1 MSAAGKKML
10 EEILSKPIE
19 HMILSRKMPP
29 NREALK
35 LYREILNI
43 FRWFLKKLIKKEAKT
58 LLLF

>member
-35 LYREILNI
+35 LYREIFKFSRCFYWNN
-43 FRWFLKKLIKKEAKT
+43 AKGDNW
-58 LLLF
+58 